1 MTAVSVVIPWRDV
14 ACPFRA
20 ANLAHVLVEFERHA
34 PEWEVVIAEDPTPD
48 RFIKGEAVRV
58 GVARASGEIVVMHD
72 GDLLTFPRLLA
83 AVAHV
88 DAGAAWSMPMSHV
101 YRLTPEASL
110 LALGDAL
117 DFDHVNHEI
126 ALLEKP
132 YRYVHEAGG
141 CMVATRATLL
151 EVPIDRRYTGY
162 GAEDE
167 SHGMA
172 LTLLVGP
179 PERVVG
185 PAYHLWHPPQAR
197 ESRYRLSPA
206 NEAIRRRYQ
215 RAWFKKSPKM
225 FRDLLAESEALPGP
239 TDLA

>member
-1 MTAVSVVIPWRDV
+1 MSSVSVVIPWREV
-14 ACPFRA
+14 SCPYRA
-20 ANLAHVLVEFERHA
+20 ANLRLVLRELEQHA
-34 PEWEVVIAEDPTPD
+34 PEWEVVVAEDPTPD
-48 RFIKGEAVRV
+48 RFIKGEAVRI
-58 GVARASGEIVVMHD
+58 GVARATGDIVVMHD

-88 DAGAAWSMPMSHV
+88 DAGAAWSMPMTHV
-101 YRLTPEASL
+101 YRLTPEATH
-110 LALGDAL
+110 LALAGEL
-117 DFDHVNHEI
+117 DLEHLNHELC
-126 ALLEKP
+126 LLEKP

-172 LTLLVGP
+172 LTLLKGP

-185 PAYHLWHPPQAR
+185 PAFHLWHPPQER
-197 ESRYRLSPA
+197 VSRYRLSPS

-215 RAWFKKSPKM
+215 RAWFKKSAAM
-225 FRDLLAESEALPGP
+225 FRTLIAESEALAGP